1 MAPGLGLQHGVF
13 LGFSRFGLWSP
24 SLSLSLSFSLSL
36 SLSLSFSLSLNLSQ
50 PLSTSLSLSIS
61 LSLSP
66 SLSLEQE
73 HKILQGIQ
81 NSPKSACFLS
91 GSFLS
96 IPLAILPSSISII
109 RSWLRRGFRDL
120 GFRGLG
126 PGIRLIFGGLGFRG
140 FGLRVSTSDY
150 CNHLPGSGRVHVSCR
165 AVRDVKR
172 CRNPIQALG

>member
-1 MAPGLGLQHGVF
+1 MGSSWDFA
-13 LGFSRFGLWSP
+13 LWALV
-24 SLSLSLSFSLSL
+24 SLALSL
-36 SLSLSFSLSLNLSQ
+36 SLSLFL
-50 PLSTSLSLSIS
+50 S

-81 NSPKSACFLS
+81 NSPKSSCFLS

-126 PGIRLIFGGLGFRG
+126 PGFRLIFGGLGFRG
-140 FGLRVSTSDY
+140 FGLGVSTSDY

>member
-1 MAPGLGLQHGVF
+1 MVEGFGRIDFLVDGSGFRVATWGLPGI
-13 LGFSRFGLWSP
+13 SRFGLWSP
-24 SLSLSLSFSLSL
+24 SLSLSLSVSLSL
-36 SLSLSFSLSLNLSQ
+36 SL
-50 PLSTSLSLSIS
+50 S

-81 NSPKSACFLS
+81 NSPKSSCFLS

-126 PGIRLIFGGLGFRG
+126 PGFRLIFRG
-140 FGLRVSTSDY
+140 FGLGVSTSDY